1 MLEIRDLTF
10 SYNKNNRFSFP
21 DITLKNEHLLVVGSS
36 GIGKTTFLQLIGGLL
51 KPESGTIMIHGI
63 DISKLSKSKIDR
75 FRGRNIGFVFQKSH
89 FIASLNL
96 QENLLLIQFF
106 AGLKQDKKIINDVLY
121 RLNIHNCIYK
131 YPRNLSQGQ
140 QQRASIAM
148 AIINNPNLLL
158 ADEPTS
164 SLDDENCKKVI
175 DLLMDQSKYSGA
187 NLIIITHDARV
198 KSFFNNILEL

>member
-10 SYNKNNRFSFP
+10 SYNKNYRFTFP
-21 DITLKNEHLLVVGSS
+21 DITLKNEHLLLVGSS

-51 KPESGTIMIHGI
+51 KPESGIISIDGI

-75 FRGRNIGFVFQKSH
+75 FRGKHIGFVFQKSH

-106 AGLKQDKKIINDVLY
+106 AGLKQDKKIINDVLH
-121 RLNIHNCIYK
+121 RLNIHNCINK

-175 DLLMDQSKYSGA
+175 DLLIDQSKYSGA